1 MFLLFPYSFLQAGIV
16 LMCPQKAMHP
26 SSFPLLYFLYFTLTS
41 WLWFFLF
48 PACKFEHILSPLHA
62 FSKCFRWGLKLENNM
77 GKNLFRQQKYW
88 KRRKKYYKILL
99 FFFFFSWQLIV
110 RLHFIHLSCGQ
121 SERNRKTVVW
131 NCYRLDL
138 AASLEKRLKCY
149 LWQNTML
156 KQASAFIPAA

>member
-16 LMCPQKAMHP
+16 LMCPQKATHP
-26 SSFPLLYFLYFTLTS
+26 SSFPLLYFSYFTLTS

-62 FSKCFRWGLKLENNM
+62 FSKCFRWGFKLENNM

-99 FFFFFSWQLIV
+99 FFFFFLTAYYQVAFHTSLLWAVRKKQENCSMKLLQTWPGLIP
-110 RLHFIHLSCGQ
+110 G
-121 SERNRKTVVW
+121 
-131 NCYRLDL
+131 
-138 AASLEKRLKCY
+138 EK
-149 LWQNTML
+149 
-156 KQASAFIPAA
+156 A